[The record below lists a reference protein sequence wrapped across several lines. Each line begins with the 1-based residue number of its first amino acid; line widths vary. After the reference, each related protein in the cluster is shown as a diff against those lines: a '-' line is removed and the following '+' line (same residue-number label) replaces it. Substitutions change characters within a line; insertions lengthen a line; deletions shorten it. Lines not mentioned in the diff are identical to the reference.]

1 MSTLILLRHGKTLWN
16 AEGRFTGQTDIPL
29 SPEGELQARRAG
41 EKLADFDISLVHTSL
56 LTRAIETA
64 KIALESSNKSHLPL
78 QSYRALNE
86 RHYGAL
92 QGKTHAET
100 IALHGEEQVKLW
112 RRSYHTRPPEGES
125 LADTATRVHTHF
137 EEKITVEL
145 AQGKNILVT
154 AHHNS
159 LRALVMKLE
168 GLTPEEIIT
177 LEIPTGIPWVYY
189 FNDKNQK
196 PIKKIL

>member
-1 MSTLILLRHGKTLWN
+1 MPTLILLRHGKTLWN

-29 SPEGELQARRAG
+29 SAEGELQARLAG

-64 KIALESSNKSHLPL
+64 KIALAAINKQHLPL
-78 QSYRALNE
+78 QTFSALNE

-100 IALHGEEQVKLW
+100 IALHGEAQVKLW
-112 RRSYHTRPPEGES
+112 RRSYDTRPPEGES
-125 LADTATRVHTHF
+125 LADTAARVHKHF
-137 EEKITVEL
+137 EEIIEKEL

-177 LEIPTGIPWVYY
+177 LEIPTGIPWVYE
-189 FNDKNQK
+189 FGEITEK
-196 PIKKIL
+196 PFKRIL